1 VIVLNHFIYEL
12 HNPRLRAIET
22 RGPATMELSTG
33 IDAEDRRQIA
43 AGLSK
48 LLTDSIN
55 RKS

>member
-1 VIVLNHFIYEL
+1 
-12 HNPRLRAIET
+12 
-22 RGPATMELSTG
+22 MELSTG
-33 IDAEDRRQIA
+33 TDAEDRRQIA